1 MHRLWLALLL
11 SAALVTSTNALA
23 CPGTEGLI
31 YGPGGGVWCCHGVRT
46 TGSRLPSSTDSSM
59 DTYQPFIILN
69 WDISPDESLRP
80 GMAGL
85 EIDAGTTVSQLTFSV
100 WGGPGDDVGANAGAT
115 ASGRATG
122 TFDKTTPATTLKAAI
137 LLNIKDGQEL
147 ESPAGSVRGVDYGL
161 GGGYS
166 AIADAACLEG
176 RSSLEFS
183 EGDECRW
190 LVAAGGGGAGP
201 SSDGSSSTCDSF
213 ESTSAGGRPVADAQG
228 LYKGGGGG
236 GGIRGGAAS
245 PSGQGCAGSEG
256 LVEQIA
262 DISDQSSLPPVG
274 SPRAQIRFQLEGRCE
289 LLVEGDVTTVPSSI
303 DISTRYRRAT
313 KATVTVDAGTTISRV
328 YSTQTFTALDI
339 STSTITLTG
348 PTTTILTTATSATT
362 PPTAT
367 VTEQTDVRNLPSGRP
382 PVATTTVFETVTTE
396 PATVVASQ
404 TATAEASSCSSYRVV
419 YPAACCP
426 AQYLPLE
433 SVEALERRDGEWL
446 QPGDYV
452 TWYATTVTEG
462 VLTTT
467 TTIDWPPVKT
477 VSSTFVYTL
486 TEGVE
491 GPWVTNYETTRR
503 TIRVPGPR
511 STSTTIA
518 YSEAPTPLVTSTSTR
533 FLRAPLSV
541 LTPLLFPTTTI
552 TVSTTTT
559 LPTPTTTVTSSP
571 SAACAVETVQAFALD
586 KCPYANSVGA
596 QTRLQAVQQTRLEG
610 YKAKS
615 GGQPVVVDCGSS
627 GSFTY

>member
-31 YGPGGGVWCCHGVRT
+31 YGPGGGVWCCHG
-46 TGSRLPSSTDSSM
+46 
-59 DTYQPFIILN
+59 
-69 WDISPDESLRP
+69 
-80 GMAGL
+80 
-85 EIDAGTTVSQLTFSV
+85 LTFSV

-213 ESTSAGGRPVADAQG
+213 ESTSAGGRPDAQG

-262 DISDQSSLPPVG
+262 DISDRSSLPPVG

-452 TWYATTVTEG
+452 TWYATTVTES